1 LIFQRWRRKR
11 YWINIGNFEKIE
23 KGNITTGGTAMS
35 VFIIAE
41 IGINHNGDMELA
53 KRLIDTAVVA
63 GCDAVKFQK
72 RTVDKV
78 YTKEYLDGPRK
89 SPWGDTQRAQKEG
102 LEFGEAEY
110 DEIDRYCREKGIVWY
125 ASAWDLD
132 SQRFLQKYNCSYNK
146 VASAMLTNDELLQ
159 EIAAEGKYT
168 FIATGMS
175 TLEEIEH
182 AVEVFE
188 KAKCPYELMHCN
200 STYPMPAEDANLKLI
215 KVLEDIFKCKV
226 GYSGH
231 EAGTLVSTC
240 AVAAGA
246 TSIERHITL
255 DRDMYGSDQKASI
268 EPYELCKLVKDIR
281 ETEKIMGNGEKVLT
295 PAESEVK
302 KKLRG

>member
-1 LIFQRWRRKR
+1 M
-11 YWINIGNFEKIE
+11 N
-23 KGNITTGGTAMS
+23 T
-35 VFIIAE
+35 FIVAE
-41 IGINHNGDMELA
+41 IGINHNGDLKLA

-63 GCDAVKFQK
+63 GCNAVKFQK

-78 YTKEYLDGPRK
+78 YTPEYLAAPRK
-89 SPWGDTQRAQKEG
+89 SPWGETQRAQKEG
-102 LEFGEAEY
+102 LEFGKKEY
-110 DEIDRYCREKGIVWY
+110 DEIDNYCKEKGIEWY

-132 SQRFLQKYNCSYNK
+132 SQKFLQQYDCKYNK
-146 VASAMLTNDELLQ
+146 VASAMLTKDELLE
-159 EIAAEGKYT
+159 EIAKEGRYT

-175 TLEEIEH
+175 TLKEIDH
-182 AVEVFE
+182 AVEIFE
-188 KAKCPYELMHCN
+188 KYHCPYELMHCN
-200 STYPMPAEDANLKLI
+200 STYPMAIEDANLKLI
-215 KVLEDIFKCKV
+215 KVLADTYKCKV

-255 DRDMYGSDQKASI
+255 DRNMYGSDQKASI

-281 ETEKIMGNGEKVLT
+281 DTEKIMGTGEKVLT
-295 PAESEVK
+295 PAEEEVK